1 MPTRLRGWYG
11 TGCVPCAM
19 CRVSRV
25 MARPVACCKTKSPLQ
40 PLLFFFFFFFF
51 LLLLSSSSFLS
62 FPLFAVALRLH
73 SLPLLLSQAQGQ
85 VFEEERQE
93 RQGAK
98 CKGNQKRKKGTIPRL
113 ACACVRLLL
122 LHTQRH
128 TYACTSFLIPL
139 LLSAPTSTHT
149 HSHTHTH
156 TLSLVGVLA
165 LTQDL
170 KAEKE
175 LSKELM
181 ATETEVLSLA
191 A

>member
-1 MPTRLRGWYG
+1 MLQNQI
-11 TGCVPCAM
+11 
-19 CRVSRV
+19 
-25 MARPVACCKTKSPLQ
+25 PLAALA
-40 PLLFFFFFFFF
+40 LLLLL